1 MGFMGV
7 AIRATG
13 DPLALAEPARAALA
27 ATDPDV
33 PLFRV
38 RSMEQLVAA
47 SVAQP
52 RLYALLLAVFALV
65 AITLAGVGLYGVLA
79 QTVAQRG
86 RELGVRMALG
96 ATARDVVGMVVTQA
110 ARLAGAGVL
119 FGLAGGFAAARLL
132 ATLLYGVKPSDPG
145 TFVVV
150 GSGLFLIAL
159 LASVIPARRA
169 TRVDPMEALRTE

>member
-1 MGFMGV
+1 M
-7 AIRATG
+7 
-13 DPLALAEPARAALA
+13 
-27 ATDPDV
+27 
-33 PLFRV
+33 
-38 RSMEQLVAA
+38 
-47 SVAQP
+47 
-52 RLYALLLAVFALV
+52 
-65 AITLAGVGLYGVLA
+65 
-79 QTVAQRG
+79 
-86 RELGVRMALG
+86 
-96 ATARDVVGMVVTQA
+96 VGMVVTQA

-150 GSGLFLIAL
+150 GSGLFVIAL